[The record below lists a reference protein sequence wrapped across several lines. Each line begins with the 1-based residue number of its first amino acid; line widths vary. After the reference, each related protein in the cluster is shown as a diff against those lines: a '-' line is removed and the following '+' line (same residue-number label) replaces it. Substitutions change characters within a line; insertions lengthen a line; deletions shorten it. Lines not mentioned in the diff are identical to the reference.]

1 MVNRLNNINLLNR
14 EQYNGIPEP
23 SKNELWAVETPV
35 VVETYRNG
43 MNWYRVY
50 SDGWIEQ
57 SGFVDNGTALK
68 TVTLLKPFIDTN
80 YTVLVTSYHPTGDQ
94 TLYHHHVDSFT
105 TTTFKAAA
113 YGERGGATNT
123 NGTQLIWYACGYGA

>member
-1 MVNRLNNINLLNR
+1 MADRLTNINLISR
-14 EQYNGIPEP
+14 KKYNELPDP

-35 VVETYRNG
+35 VVETYKNG
-43 MNWYRVY
+43 KDWYRIY

-57 SGFVDNGTALK
+57 GGFVNNTTALK
-68 TVTLLKPFIDTN
+68 TVTLLKPFLDTN
-80 YTVLVTSYHPTGDQ
+80 YTVLVTSYHTTGDQ

-105 TTTFKAAA
+105 TTNFKAAA

-123 NGTQLIWYACGYGA
+123 NGSPLIWYACGYGA